1 MPPKPKFT
9 REEIIAAALE
19 LVSQSGMEA
28 MTSRNLGAK
37 LNSSARPIF
46 TVFKN
51 MEELTTEVKK
61 AAMQQFEAYVNANP
75 DDAIPVFKRFGIRM
89 VRFSIEQPKLFQLL
103 FMAEN
108 DAAKSFEDVS
118 MQLGRVATT
127 SIEVL
132 HELYGLTEP
141 QAQFLFR
148 QLWIY
153 TFGLGVMCS
162 AKVCSF
168 TESDISNML
177 TQTFTA
183 NYMLLSK
190 EQTGTEPLPP
200 AGTGWIQKGENYA
213 F

>member
-9 REEIIAAALE
+9 REEIVAAALE
-19 LVSQSGMEA
+19 LTGERGLEA
-28 MTSRNLGAK
+28 LTSRNLGAK

-61 AAMQQFEAYVNANP
+61 AAMQRFEDYVNADP
-75 DDAIPVFKRFGIRM
+75 DDTIPVFKRFGVRM
-89 VRFSIEQPKLFQLL
+89 VEFSIEQPKLFQLL

-108 DAAKSFEDVS
+108 DAAKSFEDVFA
-118 MQLGRVATT
+118 QLGRIAVT
-127 SIEVL
+127 SVEVL
-132 HELYGLTEP
+132 HDLYGLTEP

-162 AKVCSF
+162 AKVCCF
-168 TESDISNML
+168 TKSDISNML
-177 TQTFTA
+177 SQTFAA
-183 NYMLLSK
+183 NLTLISK
-190 EQTGTEPLPP
+190 EQTDTDLLPP
-200 AGTGWIQKGENYA
+200 AGTGWIQKGDPYT